1 MATIQPEKRPGIYKY
16 STETG
21 ATWNG
26 YKVDLKCTEKKE
38 NGDSILHRFYETFPI
53 SRHRSSWRLAGRA
66 TLTYWKAATAA
77 IEELRARCSTP
88 TPQSSIITRNTPNS

>member
-1 MATIQPEKRPGIYKY
+1 MPSLQPEKRPGIFKY
-16 STETG
+16 STADG

-38 NGDSILHRFYETFPI
+38 DGDSIRHLFYETFPI

-66 TLTYWKAATAA
+66 ALTYWKAATAA
-77 IEELRARCSTP
+77 IEEIRARNTTP
-88 TPQSSIITRNTPNS
+88 TPQSSIITRK

>member
-16 STETG
+16 TTASG

-26 YKVDLKCTEKKE
+26 YKVDLKCTEKTAD
-38 NGDSILHRFYETFPI
+38 GATILHRFYETFPI

-66 TLTYWKAATAA
+66 TLKYWKAANAA
-77 IEELRARCSTP
+77 IEEIRARYATP
-88 TPQSSIITRNTPNS
+88 LPQSTIIRNN

>member
-1 MATIQPEKRPGIYKY
+1 MPSLQPEKRRGIFKY
-16 STETG
+16 ATAEG

-38 NGDSILHRFYETFPI
+38 DGDSILHHFYETFPI

-66 TLTYWKAATAA
+66 TITYWKAATAA
-77 IEELRARCSTP
+77 IEQIRARCSTP
-88 TPQSSIITRNTPNS
+88 TPQSTIITRK